1 MNNSLINQSFKNAKK
16 ENRPALL
23 TYIVAGDNTKKKSFE
38 ILRSISKYT
47 DICEL
52 GFPHNTPIADGGQIQ
67 TSANRAIKNGIKI
80 NDVFSIVNKFKKIK
94 KNKPIILMGYYNM
107 IYQYNENKFISK
119 CKRSKVDGLIVVDLP
134 YPENKKF
141 ALKCK
146 KKKINFIQLISPTT
160 SKIRLKK
167 IIKSS
172 HDMVYYISMLSTT
185 GGKLK
190 VSPRKILKEYQKIK
204 KLNKSK
210 NVVIGFGI
218 TEKTIKSLKKADGLV
233 VGSQICKEITSSLK
247 KRQNPV
253 INVTNVVK
261 KLINKIK

>member
-1 MNNSLINQSFKNAKK
+1 MKVSLINKSFNKAKK

-23 TYIVAGDNTKKKSFE
+23 TYTVAGDSTKNKSLE
-38 ILRSISKYT
+38 ILKSISKFA

-67 TSANRAIKNGIKI
+67 TSAYRALKSGIKI
-80 NDVFSIVNKFKKIK
+80 NDVFSIVRNFKRLK

-107 IYQYNENKFISK
+107 IYQYNENRFITK
-119 CKRSKVDGLIVVDLP
+119 CKNSKVDGLIVVDLP
-134 YPENKKF
+134 YPENKSF

-146 KKKINFIQLISPTT
+146 KKNINFIQLISPTT
-160 SKIRLKK
+160 SKQRVKRIVKD
-167 IIKSS
+167 S
-172 HDMVYYISMLSTT
+172 HDMIYYISMLSTT

-190 VSPRKILKEYQKIK
+190 VSSKKILKEYSKIK
-204 KLNKSK
+204 DQNKSK

-233 VGSQICKEITSSLK
+233 VGSEICKKISSSIK
-247 KRQNPV
+247 KRQNAV
-253 INVTNVVK
+253 INVTNLVK
-261 KLINKIK
+261 RLKNKIR